1 MRCYFTSVTETVTH
15 ISNKVLSVV
24 LEYQDKNP
32 GLFGWKANREG
43 MCAIASLLL
52 MNELNKYGLN
62 PCFVTS
68 MNHCFL
74 MLENNI
80 LDITATQFGGINQD
94 IIFEDYCEF
103 LNRVMDNNIKNAQR
117 SEPWEIISRF
127 GSVEDVLTRLKFN
140 ENQFNIKQWKNL
152 TALLH

>member
-1 MRCYFTSVTETVTH
+1 MHCYLTSVTETVTH
-15 ISNKVLSVV
+15 MSNKVLRVV
-24 LEYQDKNP
+24 LAYQDKHP
-32 GLFGWKANREG
+32 GLFGWKKNREG

-52 MNELNKYGLN
+52 MNELNKYGLST
-62 PCFVTS
+62 CFVTS

-80 LDITATQFGGINQD
+80 LDITATQFGGIDQD
-94 IIFEDYCEF
+94 IIFEDYYEF

-117 SEPWEIISRF
+117 AEPWEIISRF

-140 ENQFNIKQWKNL
+140 ENQFNVQHWKSL
-152 TALLH
+152 AALLN